1 MKFPRLDRNAWNKLV
16 QQLRAF
22 RPSSAARLVIPVT
35 LPPGSFWRKAK
46 LDRIARCGFS
56 CRSSM
61 LRTHPMLQQGLST
74 NALLD
79 FSRRKHPR
87 GSSEDSPGLRF
98 LRAPPVAARDFA
110 DGGD

>member
-16 QQLRAF
+16 QQPAGVSGQFRGQAGAVTLPARFILAT
-22 RPSSAARLVIPVT
+22 RPSST
-35 LPPGSFWRKAK
+35 GSPGTV
-46 LDRIARCGFS
+46 FS

-61 LRTHPMLQQGLST
+61 LRTYPMLQRGPGT

-79 FSRRKHPR
+79 FSRKRHPR
-87 GSSEDSPGLRF
+87 GSSEDFPGCGF
-98 LRAPPVAARDFA
+98 CGAARRYPQFA